1 MKPLLAVTALLFLT
15 TACERK
21 AGRIGDI
28 PFAVDATAALAQ
40 AKAENKPLFVEFWAD
55 D

>member
-1 MKPLLAVTALLFLT
+1 MKRLLALTAVIALV
-15 TACERK
+15 ACERK

-40 AKAENKPLFVEFWAD
+40 AKAENKPLFVEFWSD

>member
-1 MKPLLAVTALLFLT
+1 MRQLLAVTALLAFA
-15 TACERK
+15 ACSRK
-21 AGRIGDI
+21 AGRIGDV
-28 PFAVDATAALAQ
+28 PFAVDATGALAQ